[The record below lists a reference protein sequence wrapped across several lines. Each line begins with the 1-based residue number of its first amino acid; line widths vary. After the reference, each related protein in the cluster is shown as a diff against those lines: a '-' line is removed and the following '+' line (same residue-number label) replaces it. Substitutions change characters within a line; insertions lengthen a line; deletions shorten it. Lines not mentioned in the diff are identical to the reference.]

1 MSKAQEGES
10 TQMSFWDHLEELRG
24 TLIRSA
30 LVLCVLTV
38 PALVFK
44 NILFK
49 IILYPCSAAFPL
61 YRLMPFRAELNLINI
76 DISAQFFTHLKAS
89 LCFALV
95 VGMPLVLIELWKF
108 IKPALYPSEKK
119 VLTPAALLSLMLFYL
134 GAAVGYFIVLPVCLQ
149 FFLNYSVSDSIQNT
163 ISLSSYMSMFFSMVL
178 LIGLT
183 FELPIIILVLNSLGV
198 LTLPT
203 LRKGRKIAFVLVL
216 ILAAFI
222 TPSDPFSMFVLALPL
237 YLLYE
242 FAILLCSLKRH

>member
-1 MSKAQEGES
+1 MSKQQGGS
-10 TQMSFWDHLEELRG
+10 DTQMSFWDHLEELRG

-30 LVLCVLTV
+30 LVLCALIV
-38 PALVFK
+38 PAMIFK
-44 NILFK
+44 DILFR
-49 IILYPCSAAFPL
+49 IILYPCSEAFPI
-61 YRLMPFRAELNLINI
+61 YRLLPFKSELNLINI

-95 VGMPLVLIELWKF
+95 VGMPFILIELWRF

-119 VLTPAALLSLMLFYL
+119 VLTPAALLSLLLFYL
-134 GAAVGYFIVLPVCLQ
+134 GAAVGYFIVLPICLQ
-149 FFLNYSVSDSIQNT
+149 FFLNYSVSESIQNT
-163 ISLSSYMSMFFSMVL
+163 ISLTSYMSMFFSMVL

-183 FELPIIILVLNSLGV
+183 FELPIIILVLNRLGI
-198 LTLPT
+198 LTLST

-216 ILAAFI
+216 LLSAFI
-222 TPSDPFSMFVLALPL
+222 TPSDPFSMFVLGLPL

>member
-1 MSKAQEGES
+1 MSKQQGGS
-10 TQMSFWDHLEELRG
+10 DTQMSFWDHLEELRG

-30 LVLCVLTV
+30 LVLCALIV
-38 PALVFK
+38 PALIFK
-44 NILFK
+44 DILFR
-49 IILYPCSAAFPL
+49 IILYPCSEAFPI
-61 YRLMPFRAELNLINI
+61 YRLLPFKSELNLINI

-95 VGMPLVLIELWKF
+95 VGMPFILIELWRF

-119 VLTPAALLSLMLFYL
+119 VLTPAALLSLLLFYL

-149 FFLNYSVSDSIQNT
+149 FFLNYSVSESIQNT
-163 ISLSSYMSMFFSMVL
+163 ISLTSYMSMFFSMVL

-183 FELPIIILVLNSLGV
+183 FELPIIILVLNRLGI
-198 LTLPT
+198 LTLST

-216 ILAAFI
+216 LLSAFI

>member
-1 MSKAQEGES
+1 MSKQQGGS
-10 TQMSFWDHLEELRG
+10 DTQMSFWDHLEELRG

-30 LVLCVLTV
+30 LVLCALIV
-38 PALVFK
+38 PAMIFK
-44 NILFK
+44 DILFR
-49 IILYPCSAAFPL
+49 IILYPCSETFPI
-61 YRLMPFRAELNLINI
+61 YRLLPFKSELNLINI

-95 VGMPLVLIELWKF
+95 VGIPFILIELWRF

-119 VLTPAALLSLMLFYL
+119 VLTPAALLSLLLFYL
-134 GAAVGYFIVLPVCLQ
+134 GAAVGYFIVLPICLQ
-149 FFLNYSVSDSIQNT
+149 FFLNYSVSESIQNT
-163 ISLSSYMSMFFSMVL
+163 ISLTSYMSMFFSMVL

-183 FELPIIILVLNSLGV
+183 FELPIIILVLNSLGI
-198 LTLPT
+198 LTLST

-216 ILAAFI
+216 LLSAFI
-222 TPSDPFSMFVLALPL
+222 TPSDPFSMFVLGLPL